1 MRDDFKKQLK
11 LGIQESNAKTER
23 DLRRESD
30 NLRDFVILKKAETE
44 EGYVNGLK
52 DLDVKLTNQWTNKFS
67 DYKIMF
73 DDAMRDF
80 NTLKNDLNGIKQ
92 EYLNSMNTLENKLT
106 NKLRRDLETQ
116 RGIFI
121 GRLNQ
126 QREDMVEYVENMMKN
141 MKNEVE
147 LNKSAVNAAI
157 SSAKE
162 DILGD

>member
-11 LGIQESNAKTER
+11 LGIQESDAKTER

-30 NLRDFVILKKAETE
+30 TLRDFVILKKSEIE

-52 DLDVKLTNQWTNKFS
+52 DLDVKLTNQWTNQFS
-67 DYKIMF
+67 DYKMRF

-92 EYLNSMNTLENKLT
+92 EYLNSMSTLENKLT

-121 GRLNQ
+121 GRMNQ
-126 QREDMVEYVENMMKN
+126 
-141 MKNEVE
+141 
-147 LNKSAVNAAI
+147 
-157 SSAKE
+157 
-162 DILGD
+162 